1 MRRGR
6 LSDDP
11 KDVSRAVK
19 LSRIPGV
26 TIAEAAKTIGVSAAA
41 VKRARAGE
49 ATAPTRDDLLLAALT
64 KNGTLR
70 EGPVGDRAALAGWL
84 DYVNKDGTTADEVG
98 RDLERLA
105 RDGHIALGDDGTT
118 FSLVTPWP

>member
-6 LSDDP
+6 PSEDP
-11 KDVSRAVK
+11 KEVSRAVT

-41 VKRARAGE
+41 VKRGRARE

-70 EGPVGDRAALAGWL
+70 EGPVGDHAALAGWL

-105 RDGHIALGDDGTT
+105 REGRIALEDGGAK
-118 FSLVTPWP
+118 FRLVTRWP